1 MACPKCGPVR
11 SATFMLIL
19 LALFISNSLAEV
31 PLSLAERLGYRATDR
46 LLIVNADDVGNAHE
60 ANAAT
65 IDGMTR
71 GLITSGS
78 IMVPCPWFSEV
89 VNYARAHPEADF
101 GLHLTHTSE
110 WKRYRWSP
118 VSDVAMVP
126 GLVDSMGYLWPEI
139 EDVYRHGTPEEAE
152 TEARAQIEMAIRAG
166 IDITHIDSHMGT
178 LQYNPNYHAPYLR
191 LAIEFGLP
199 MRVASQSILD
209 QFGEPHRRGRIA
221 DAGIVFPDYLI
232 HDLRMEDEPVDVYWK
247 RILRSLEP
255 GVTEL
260 YIHPAVGTT
269 TMKRITN
276 RWEDRAEEHRLF
288 TDDPEVRKIIEEEA
302 ITLIGWRELRDLQRQ
317 ESGDSAVGGQ

>member
-1 MACPKCGPVR
+1 
-11 SATFMLIL
+11 
-19 LALFISNSLAEV
+19 
-31 PLSLAERLGYRATDR
+31 
-46 LLIVNADDVGNAHE
+46 
-60 ANAAT
+60 
-65 IDGMTR
+65 
-71 GLITSGS
+71 
-78 IMVPCPWFSEV
+78 
-89 VNYARAHPEADF
+89 
-101 GLHLTHTSE
+101 
-110 WKRYRWSP
+110 
-118 VSDVAMVP
+118 
-126 GLVDSMGYLWPEI
+126 
-139 EDVYRHGTPEEAE
+139 
-152 TEARAQIEMAIRAG
+152 
-166 IDITHIDSHMGT
+166 
-178 LQYNPNYHAPYLR
+178 
-191 LAIEFGLP
+191 

-317 ESGDSAVGGQ
+317 EGGDSAVGGQ